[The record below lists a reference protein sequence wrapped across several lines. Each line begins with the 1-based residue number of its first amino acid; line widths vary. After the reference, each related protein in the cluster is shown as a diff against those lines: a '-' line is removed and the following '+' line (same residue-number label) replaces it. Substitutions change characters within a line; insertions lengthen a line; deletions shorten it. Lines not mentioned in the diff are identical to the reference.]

1 MNWSS
6 LGVGNYE
13 LDNDILLRYL
23 VVLYNFLFEL
33 INRLF

>member
-23 VVLYNFLFEL
+23 VVFGNFEFE
-33 INRLF
+33 